1 MHAFCCGIATFMT
14 STKYS
19 QTPGAQADIAG
30 GLQGQGA
37 IDVDIEAASIARRSG
52 NNVMQADPSLD
63 VMA

>member
-1 MHAFCCGIATFMT
+1 MT

-19 QTPGAQADIAG
+19 QTPGTQADTAG

-37 IDVDIEAASIARRSG
+37 IDVDIEAAMAARRSG

-63 VMA
+63 MMA